1 MNKESKIAFINKR
14 KLELEKDFEPF
25 EPPIWKKI
33 ISKIVNNRELL
44 INIFWGIVGVIL
56 VFLFIYYAVRLI

>member
-1 MNKESKIAFINKR
+1 MNKESKIAFINQR
-14 KLELEKDFEPF
+14 KLEIEKDF

-33 ISKIVNNRELL
+33 ISKIANNGELL

-56 VFLFIYYAVRLI
+56 VF

>member
-1 MNKESKIAFINKR
+1 MNKESKIAFINQR
-14 KLELEKDFEPF
+14 KLELEKDFEP
-25 EPPIWKKI
+25 PIWKKI
-33 ISKIVNNRELL
+33 IRKIANNRELL

>member
-1 MNKESKIAFINKR
+1 MNKESKIAFINQR
-14 KLELEKDFEPF
+14 KLEIEKDF

-33 ISKIVNNRELL
+33 ISKIANNGELL
-44 INIFWGIVGVIL
+44 INIFWGIVGDIL

>member
-1 MNKESKIAFINKR
+1 MNKESKIAFINQR
-14 KLELEKDFEPF
+14 KLELENDF

-33 ISKIVNNRELL
+33 IRKIANNGELL

-56 VFLFIYYAVRLI
+56 VVSFIYCAVMLI